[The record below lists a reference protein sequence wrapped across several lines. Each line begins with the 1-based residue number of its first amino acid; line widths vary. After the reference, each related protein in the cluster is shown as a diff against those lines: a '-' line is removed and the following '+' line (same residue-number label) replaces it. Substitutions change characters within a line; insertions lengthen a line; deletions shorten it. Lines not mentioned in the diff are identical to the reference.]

1 MPLCDIISDFCSLM
15 PNTVEENQSIVYN
28 SSAFAELYNHNHK
41 LGLCDESLRVVV
53 FSKRFYSL
61 CK

>member
-28 SSAFAELYNHNHK
+28 SSAL
-41 LGLCDESLRVVV
+41 
-53 FSKRFYSL
+53 
-61 CK
+61 